1 MEFGIWYLNV
11 TDMRKAALA
20 AYIEQLYGKC
30 ELQSLSGDASLRRY
44 FRFPFGIAV
53 DAPPASQKNQEFV
66 VIDEALSKAGLCVPK
81 IYHSDLQQGFMVLE
95 DLGDKTFQS
104 ALNSY
109 SMEYLYFKACD
120 LLMPMS
126 AVKVDLLNFDIN
138 FIDTELGIFKEW
150 MLEKT
155 LHLSLNENDLIKL
168 SNCFDYIKSR
178 IQSYEQIPMH
188 RDFHC
193 RNLMIYK
200 NNLYIIDFQDMLK
213 GPIGYDLAS
222 LVYDC
227 YLNLP
232 EDLITKIINR
242 AYLGYRE
249 RGYLQGISETE
260 FKQQLNIISL
270 ERHLKVLG
278 IFRRLYMRDGKD
290 SYLQHLP
297 RVLAYAQKESLCDP
311 NLFYLSLFLD
321 KYFKDI

>member
-1 MEFGIWYLNV
+1 
-11 TDMRKAALA
+11 MRKAALA

-168 SNCFDYIKSR
+168 SSCFDYIKSR
-178 IQSYEQIPMH
+178 LQSYEQIPMH

-222 LVYDC
+222 
-227 YLNLP
+227 
-232 EDLITKIINR
+232 
-242 AYLGYRE
+242 
-249 RGYLQGISETE
+249 
-260 FKQQLNIISL
+260 
-270 ERHLKVLG
+270 
-278 IFRRLYMRDGKD
+278 
-290 SYLQHLP
+290 
-297 RVLAYAQKESLCDP
+297 
-311 NLFYLSLFLD
+311 
-321 KYFKDI
+321 

>member
-1 MEFGIWYLNV
+1 
-11 TDMRKAALA
+11 MRQAALA

-53 DAPPASQKNQEFV
+53 DAPPETQKNHEFV
-66 VIDEALSKAGLCVPK
+66 VIDEALLKAGLCVPK

-104 ALNSY
+104 ALTSC
-109 SMEYLYFKACD
+109 SMEYLYLKACD

-126 AVKVDLLNFDIN
+126 TVEIDLLNFDRN
-138 FIDTELGIFKEW
+138 FIDMELGIFKEW

-155 LHLSLNENDLIKL
+155 LHLSLAADELMKL
-168 SNCFDYIKSR
+168 NSCFDYIKDR
-178 IQSYEQIPMH
+178 LQECEQIPMH

-200 NNLYIIDFQDMLK
+200 DNLYIIDFQDMLK

-232 EDLITKIINR
+232 EKLIAKIVNR
-242 AYLGYRE
+242 AYLGYRKL
-249 RGYLQGISETE
+249 GYLQNLSEAE
-260 FKQQLNIISL
+260 FTQLLNIISL

-290 SYLQHLP
+290 SYLQYLP
-297 RVLAYAQKESLCDP
+297 RVLAYTQKESLCDP
-311 NLFYLSLFLD
+311 NLFYLSVFLD

>member
-1 MEFGIWYLNV
+1 
-11 TDMRKAALA
+11 MRQAALA

-44 FRFPFGIAV
+44 FRSPFGIAV
-53 DAPPASQKNQEFV
+53 DAPPETQKNHEYE
-66 VIDEALSKAGLCVPK
+66 VIDEAILKAGLCVPK
-81 IYHSDLQQGFMVLE
+81 IYHRDLQQGFMVLE

-104 ALNSY
+104 ALTSC
-109 SMEYLYFKACD
+109 SMEYLYLKACD

-126 AVKVDLLNFDIN
+126 TVEIDLLNFDRN
-138 FIDTELGIFKEW
+138 FIDMELGIFKEW

-155 LHLSLNENDLIKL
+155 LHLSLAADELMKL
-168 SNCFDYIKSR
+168 NSCFDYIKDR
-178 IQSYEQIPMH
+178 LQECEQIPMH

-200 NNLYIIDFQDMLK
+200 DNLYIIDFQDMLK

-232 EDLITKIINR
+232 EKLIAKIVNR
-242 AYLGYRE
+242 AYLGYRKL
-249 RGYLQGISETE
+249 GYLQNLSEAE
-260 FKQQLNIISL
+260 FTQLLNIISL

-297 RVLAYAQKESLCDP
+297 RVLAYTQKESLCDP
-311 NLFYLSLFLD
+311 NLFYLSVFLD